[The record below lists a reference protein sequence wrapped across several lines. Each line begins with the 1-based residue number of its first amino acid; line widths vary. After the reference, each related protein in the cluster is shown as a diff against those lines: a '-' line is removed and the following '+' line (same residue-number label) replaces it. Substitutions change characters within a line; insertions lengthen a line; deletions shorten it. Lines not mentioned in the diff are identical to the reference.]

1 MSLQERLREGLYD
14 SKGRPRLFYARN
26 YFQQFGLGAE
36 SNFKELIEYQLKWRE
51 FNEYLV
57 LQKQTES
64 LKVKGKIERET
75 IAVKCSKRG
84 NDVYWRRVDNR
95 LKFLRNLSSTLFDP
109 HGNVKKSNVIFATLT
124 YDINRCS
131 VPEAFETI
139 GLDYNNWIR
148 NLRKKFG
155 RISCFRCWE
164 ASKRGYPHIHV
175 LMVFHDYEFKIAF
188 SQLKG
193 SRRVYRIEEKEE
205 FEKSWHSFVD
215 VQAIRELKEGIRY
228 VTKYLRKTK
237 NEHQTQNLTISLCWL
252 YGKRIFA
259 VSGDFLESLKT
270 EIKNRRVRQVIQM
283 DLQGVAISLKVEY
296 VFIGI
301 FHAKRLGI
309 DGNEWWKTITDR
321 EVLNDIL
328 V

>member
-14 SKGRPRLFYARN
+14 SKGRPRLYYARN

-36 SNFKELIEYQLKWRE
+36 SSFKELIEFYFKWRD
-51 FNEYLV
+51 FDEYVV

-64 LKVKGKIERET
+64 LRVKGKIERET

-84 NDVYWRRVDNR
+84 NDVYWRRVDKR
-95 LKFLRNLSSTLFDP
+95 LKFLHNLSATLFNP
-109 HGNVKKSNVIFATLT
+109 HSNVKKSNVIFATLT
-124 YDINRCS
+124 YDTNRCS
-131 VPEAFETI
+131 VPEACETI

-164 ASKRGYPHIHV
+164 ASKKEYLHIHV
-175 LMVFHDYEFKIAF
+175 LMVFHDCEFNIAF

-215 VQAIRELKEGIRY
+215 VQTIRELREGIRY
-228 VTKYLRKTK
+228 VTKYLKKTK
-237 NEHQTQNLTISLCWL
+237 NEIQTPNLTLSLCWL
-252 YGKRIFA
+252 FGKRTFA
-259 VSGDFLESLKT
+259 VSGDFLESLKI
-270 EIKNRRVRQVIQM
+270 EIKNRRASQFIQI
-283 DLQGVAISLKVEY
+283 DLQGVEVSLKVEY
-296 VFIGI
+296 IFIGI
-301 FHAKRLGI
+301 FHAKKLGI
-309 DGNEWWKTITDR
+309 DHNEWWKRITDR
-321 EVLNDIL
+321 AILNEIL
-328 V
+328 I